1 METRRQALIGVLC
14 IAPYA
19 LFIAVLIGWPLVA
32 ILLKSLSEAETM
44 VLGFLLDPAE
54 ALAEPM
60 SAANYWSVLTEPK
73 FRSIFANTLILAVSV
88 ATSLTIV
95 ACLVGYF
102 ISRNRR
108 WRGTVTAII
117 TFPSLAPAI
126 TVIYGVLLVL
136 SPLGPLNH
144 LIVNGL
150 HLSAAPIRMT
160 GTMVAVVLGDFALF
174 ATLAVRMMASLFDLI
189 DPAIEQASESLG
201 ATAWQTFSRVTLP
214 LALPG
219 LAAVWIFVFIKA
231 TTAYVAA
238 LLLGGGTTGVVV
250 VALEI
255 YSQVQGLGISATL
268 GQVCALA
275 VMLALGT
282 MLGRALYLAIVRR
295 AFAER
300 LAGEA
305 L

>member
-1 METRRQALIGVLC
+1 
-14 IAPYA
+14 
-19 LFIAVLIGWPLVA
+19 
-32 ILLKSLSEAETM
+32 
-44 VLGFLLDPAE
+44 
-54 ALAEPM
+54 
-60 SAANYWSVLTEPK
+60 
-73 FRSIFANTLILAVSV
+73 
-88 ATSLTIV
+88 
-95 ACLVGYF
+95 
-102 ISRNRR
+102 
-108 WRGTVTAII
+108 
-117 TFPSLAPAI
+117 
-126 TVIYGVLLVL
+126 
-136 SPLGPLNH
+136 
-144 LIVNGL
+144 
-150 HLSAAPIRMT
+150 MT

-189 DPAIEQASESLG
+189 DPAVEQASESLG

-238 LLLGGGTTGVVV
+238 LLLGGGTTGIVV